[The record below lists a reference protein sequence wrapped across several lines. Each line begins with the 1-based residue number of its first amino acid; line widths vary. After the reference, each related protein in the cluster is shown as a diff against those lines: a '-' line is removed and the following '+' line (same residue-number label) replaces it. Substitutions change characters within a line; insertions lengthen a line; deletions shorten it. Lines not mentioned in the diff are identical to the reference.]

1 MFKVYVLYS
10 KKYKKVYI
18 GFTSNLQERFKSHN
32 ELATKGWTV
41 KFRPWDLVFI
51 EEFQTKSEALK
62 REKNLKGAKGRD
74 EIWKIIYG
82 RING

>member
-18 GFTSNLQERFKSHN
+18 GFTSNLQEKFKSHN

>member
-1 MFKVYVLYS
+1 MFTVYVLYS
-10 KKYKKVYI
+10 PKYKKIYI

-32 ELATKGWTV
+32 ELATKGWTI

>member
-32 ELATKGWTV
+32 ELATKGWTI